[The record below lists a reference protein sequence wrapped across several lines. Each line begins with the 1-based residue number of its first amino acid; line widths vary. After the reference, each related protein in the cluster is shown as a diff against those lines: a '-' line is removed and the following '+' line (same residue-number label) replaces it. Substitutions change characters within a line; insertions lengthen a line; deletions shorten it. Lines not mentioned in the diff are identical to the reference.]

1 MSEENINKA
10 STPVHEYDENK
21 FYRII
26 NNTQSNYANQL
37 RRLTKNAK
45 RSSSIIVYYS
55 ICLIIYSLSIK
66 YFPSLFNAN
75 VTSFAGIVL
84 SIVVL
89 VYSIINSNSRYSERI
104 SSVQKGLNKMK
115 SLKRELGEK
124 NTLDQVKKEYESTVN
139 SIEVRDDVDFYLTVI
154 QMCKQYGI
162 SPWTGKDLV
171 KNNFTPKEDE
181 KYIKAMKSEI
191 KGYLTEIAPT
201 KHFFLLLF
209 LDIWHVMLYLIPL
222 IVFLLCILSKFTYTE
237 LFS

>member
-1 MSEENINKA
+1 MNEENINKA

-66 YFPSLFNAN
+66 YFPALFNAN
-75 VTSFAGIVL
+75 VTSYAGVVL

-89 VYSIINSNSRYSERI
+89 VYSIINSNSRYPERI

-115 SLKRELGEK
+115 SLKRELGK
-124 NTLDQVKKEYESTVN
+124 NNTLDQVKDEYESTVN
-139 SIEVRDDVDFYLTVI
+139 SIEVREDIDFYLTVV
-154 QMCKQYGI
+154 QLCKQYGI
-162 SPWTGKDLV
+162 SPWTGKDLAE
-171 KNNFTPKEDE
+171 NNFTPKEDE

-191 KGYLTEIAPT
+191 RGYLTEIAPK
-201 KHFFLLLF
+201 KHFFLHLF
-209 LDIWHVMLYLIPL
+209 LDIWHVILYLIPV
-222 IVFLLCILSKFTYTE
+222 IVFLLCIMSRFAFTE